1 MKKIFLILISIIC
14 INSGSAQ
21 KYTDT
26 YLKDANN
33 VAINWLKN
41 INSKQYKIA
50 YNLLAKDTK
59 SNYVEEEWITFLNN
73 LMIEFGNIKERTKK
87 TSSFQSSVEG
97 LEDGFY
103 VTIEYASNYLNTI
116 NHEEYLLLKQND
128 KAKWEIVSFNYKFTK
143 LDGSK

>member
-1 MKKIFLILISIIC
+1 MKKLILVLISVI
-14 INSGSAQ
+14 SLQSVSAQ

-26 YLKDANN
+26 YIKDANK
-33 VAINWLKN
+33 VALSWLNEINH
-41 INSKQYKIA
+41 KQYENA
-50 YNLLAKDTK
+50 YNLLTVETK
-59 SNYVEEEWITFLNN
+59 ANYVKGEWITFLNN
-73 LMIEFGNIKERTKK
+73 LMIEFGNIKERTIK

>member
-1 MKKIFLILISIIC
+1 M
-14 INSGSAQ
+14 
-21 KYTDT
+21 T
-26 YLKDANN
+26 
-33 VAINWLKN
+33 
-41 INSKQYKIA
+41 
-50 YNLLAKDTK
+50 
-59 SNYVEEEWITFLNN
+59 LNN
-73 LMIEFGNIKERTKK
+73 LMIEFGKIKERTIK

-143 LDGSK
+143 LDCSK